1 MTTTPFDPNRSVATL
16 TIAELETFIRATIR
30 QSISPQPDS
39 LIPPGLDIEAPFD
52 STAPSFL
59 DIVESHLG
67 KVPEEAWDEVP
78 NFSQAG
84 LIPLLKD
91 STS

>member
-30 QSISPQPDS
+30 QSIPHQTNS
-39 LIPPGLDIEAPFD
+39 LIPPDLDINTPFD

-59 DIVESHLG
+59 DIVESHLS

-78 NFSQAG
+78 SDAAQNF
-84 LIPLLKD
+84 KD
-91 STS
+91 YLY